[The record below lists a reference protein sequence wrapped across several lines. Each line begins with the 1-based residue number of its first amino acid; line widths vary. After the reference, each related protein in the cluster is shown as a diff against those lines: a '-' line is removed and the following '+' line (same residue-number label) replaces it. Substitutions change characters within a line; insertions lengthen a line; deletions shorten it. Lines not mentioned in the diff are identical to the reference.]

1 MTKSDNG
8 NQLKNEVNPYNLETV
23 IYKGGN
29 NYAKQKYTTR

>member
-1 MTKSDNG
+1 MTKNKDD

-29 NYAKQKYTTR
+29 NYDKQKYTTR